1 MAGDVSIPRIA
12 TEEAFAIPEQCD
24 RYRALSH
31 STWSSADVVFWG
43 RILNGPKN
51 RLVEA
56 LLDLDELRLA
66 DMDENGVDVQLLLLT
81 SPGVRVFDVDTQQ
94 TPECVEFMD
103 SAPLSAEDGARIY
116 AGNAERTFGIRGGSD
131 GTTKIPRQTAVR

>member
-66 DMDENGVDVQLLLLT
+66 DMDENGVDV
-81 SPGVRVFDVDTQQ
+81 DTQQ